1 MLKKLYRYEFL
12 AMLRCLIPVWCGAIL
27 LAALCRGVYELGN
40 VYQDYCNKNATE
52 LLASVIY
59 LTKVATSTLVSF
71 SIGAMVIFTLVLSLV
86 RFYKNLFS
94 GEGYFTM
101 CMPFKVS
108 THIWCKLITAF
119 CCFIISGVVSEL
131 VLLIFNI
138 GNESMAQFFDVLGN
152 IFSQMDISKFIMWV
166 EMLILG
172 ILSVA
177 CSILSLYA
185 SVVFGQSFKS
195 KVGGTILGYF
205 IKNIGLR
212 IIYSVYVFICILIL
226 SLATKISSLIIII
239 LLFGFIIIQAALSAL
254 FYLYIF
260 KSMKNKFNI

>member
-27 LAALCRGVYELGN
+27 LAALCRGVYELGSF
-40 VYQDYCNKNATE
+40 YLDYCNKNATE
-52 LLASVIY
+52 LLASIIY
-59 LTKVATSTLVSF
+59 LTKFATSALVSF
-71 SIGAMVIFTLVLSLV
+71 SVGAIGIYTLVLSLV

-108 THIWCKLITAF
+108 VHIWCKLITAF
-119 CCFIISGVVSEL
+119 CCFLLSIVVSEL

-138 GNESMAQFFDVLGN
+138 GNESFARFFETLGY
-152 IFSQMDISKFIMWV
+152 IISKMDVANIVIWI
-166 EMLILG
+166 EMVILG
-172 ILSVA
+172 ILSVV
-177 CSILSLYA
+177 CFILSLYA
-185 SVVFGQSFKS
+185 SVVFGQCFKS

-205 IKNIGLR
+205 IKDVALR
-212 IIYSVYVFICILIL
+212 IIYSVYIFVCILIL
-226 SLATKISSLIIII
+226 SLSMKLSTLIVMI
-239 LLFGFIIIQAALSAL
+239 LLFGFIIIQAALSVV
-254 FYLYIF
+254 FYLYVF